1 MASTSTNK
9 QPCLVDRPLGVV
21 VDLTGTY
28 VAPGIAVDLTGER
41 VAAKLLVDCTT
52 NDGAIIEAIQVY
64 SRHIDFESYPDDPA
78 NNPDGVLQKLGY
90 LVNLYM
96 CKDTKSL
103 SANLGYFVG
112 AIVAGTDEG
121 EVKEFKY
128 SPNILAPVAQLGSE
142 DSTEVIATYM
152 RALYIPKGQCLWATA
167 VAQYLPDGAKD
178 PVIYAPLIHVQGGY
192 Y

>member
-21 VDLTGTY
+21 ADLTGTY
-28 VAPGIAVDLTGER
+28 VAPGVAVDLTGER
-41 VAAKLLVDCTT
+41 IAAKLLVDCTT
-52 NDGAIIEAIQVY
+52 NDGAIVESIQVY
-64 SRHIDFESYPDDPA
+64 SRKIDFDAYPDDPKD
-78 NNPDGVLQKLGY
+78 NPDAVLQKLGY

-96 CKDTKSL
+96 CKDNQAL

-112 AIVAGTDEG
+112 SMVAGTDEG

-142 DSTEVIATYM
+142 DDTEVVATYM
-152 RALYIPKGQCLWATA
+152 RALYIPKGQTLWATA
-167 VAQYLPDGAKD
+167 VAQYLPGDNKD
-178 PVIYAPLIHVQGGY
+178 PVVFAPLIHAQGGY

>member
-1 MASTSTNK
+1 MAATSTNK

-28 VAPGIAVDLTGER
+28 VAPGVAVDLTGER
-41 VAAKLLVDCTT
+41 IAAKLVVDCTT
-52 NDGAIIEAIQVY
+52 NDGAIIEAIQ
-64 SRHIDFESYPDDPA
+64 DDPSA
-78 NNPDGVLQKLGY
+78 VLQKLGY

-96 CKDTKSL
+96 CKDNQAL
-103 SANLGYFVG
+103 SATLGYFVG
-112 AIVAGTDEG
+112 SMVAGTDEG
-121 EVKEFKY
+121 QVKEFKY

-142 DSTEVIATYM
+142 DDTEVVATYM

-167 VAQYLPDGAKD
+167 VAQYLKDDAKD
-178 PVIYAPLIHVQGGY
+178 PVVYAPLLHAQGGY